1 MEKIGKQ
8 ELQYSYQTKID
19 FKMKAIIKN
28 KEGHYL
34 MINGPIQEKDI
45 TLVAI
50 YAHYIR
56 APEYIQQILTDMK
69 GEIDGNTVI
78 VGDFNTSLTS
88 MIRSSRQKIN
98 KATEIL
104 YDTIEKLDLINSFR
118 TLHPNKSEYTFF
130 TSAHGMFSRID
141 HILGP
146 KTTPSKFKS
155 IEIISGI
162 FSDHNG
168 MQLEINLRG
177 KKKNNKNMRK
187 N

>member
-8 ELQYSYQTKID
+8 ELQYSYHTKID